1 MKARTVWTY
10 DDYAALPENGKRYEI
25 HDGELYELTAPSA
38 RHQIVSGNL
47 YVRLRAHV
55 EAHRLG
61 LLLYAP
67 LDVVLSPG
75 PRATVLQP
83 DLLYIDPVARESL
96 KMTGMFGPPT
106 LAVEILSP
114 STRAIDRGRKR
125 QLYARYGVPYLWFVD
140 PRARDIEA
148 LALQADDYAVVARVS
163 GDQPVDLPPF
173 NGLGLVPAA
182 LWADFP
188 LE

>member
-1 MKARTVWTY
+1 MKARSVWTY

-25 HDGELYELTAPSA
+25 HDGELRELTAPSPV
-38 RHQIVSGNL
+38 HQIVSGNL
-47 YVRLRAHV
+47 NEVLRAHV
-55 EAHRLG
+55 KGHRLG

-67 LDVVLSPG
+67 LDVVLNPG

-83 DLLYIDPVARESL
+83 DLLYIDPVAREAL
-96 KMTGMFGPPT
+96 KMAGMFGPPT

-125 QLYARYGVPYLWFVD
+125 GLYARYGVPYLWFVD

-148 LALQADDYAVVARVS
+148 LALDGNDYVQIARVS

-173 NGLGLVPAA
+173 SGLGLVPAA
-182 LWADFP
+182 LWADLP